1 MKQSVGKF
9 SKTPVKIFAYRKT
22 EEDSVFAYARANS
35 IKLKLQRELLRKISS
50 ISSSAGTTNSHF
62 SETSSYM

>member
-9 SKTPVKIFAYRKT
+9 SKTPVKIFAYKKT

-35 IKLKLQRELLRKISS
+35 IKLKLQKELFKRMSS
-50 ISSSAGTTNSHF
+50 NVTNSTH
-62 SETSSYM
+62 S